1 MVLPVLLIIV
11 SAGLFLQFTGK
22 DYTMIVIS
30 YFIFILA
37 TILVVLLGIYTVMRK
52 DDKMSDFSMIIYKKI
67 NKFLKKLEETV
78 FL

>member
-11 SAGLFLQFTGK
+11 SAGLFLLYTGK

-37 TILVVLLGIYTVMRK
+37 TILVVLLGIYTVLRK

>member
-1 MVLPVLLIIV
+1 MVLPILLIIV
-11 SAGLFLQFTGK
+11 SAALFLQFTGK